1 MQKTVGKSDDKS
13 FTESAVITFDDGT
26 KMMTFSERLA
36 NGIQVQSTADWRS
49 PISIRFTIEP
59 IKVKGPGRSF

>member
-1 MQKTVGKSDDKS
+1 VGKSDDKS

-49 PISIRFTIEP
+49 PDLDVALPSS
-59 IKVKGPGRSF
+59 RSK